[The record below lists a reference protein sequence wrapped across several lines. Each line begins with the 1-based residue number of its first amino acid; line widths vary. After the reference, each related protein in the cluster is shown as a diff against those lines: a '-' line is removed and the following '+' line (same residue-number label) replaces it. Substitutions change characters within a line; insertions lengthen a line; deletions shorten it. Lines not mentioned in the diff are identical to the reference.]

1 MHPVSPVATRA
12 ARAAGFMSR
21 SPSLSEVYP
30 GSQRQPVRLRLLTL
44 LPHTVQE
51 IPMNTLVHCVYVLVS
66 RCDNQF
72 YIGTSSNLAARLYA
86 HECGETK
93 STRRRRPFT
102 LLFTEHFLSKT
113 DALRREKYFK

>member
-1 MHPVSPVATRA
+1 
-12 ARAAGFMSR
+12 
-21 SPSLSEVYP
+21 
-30 GSQRQPVRLRLLTL
+30 
-44 LPHTVQE
+44 
-51 IPMNTLVHCVYVLVS
+51 MNTLVHCVYVLVS

-113 DALRREKYFK
+113 DALRREMYFKTTVGKRALRIMLKDTLVDFTTGDRYSAQAALKSVVSSSPQR